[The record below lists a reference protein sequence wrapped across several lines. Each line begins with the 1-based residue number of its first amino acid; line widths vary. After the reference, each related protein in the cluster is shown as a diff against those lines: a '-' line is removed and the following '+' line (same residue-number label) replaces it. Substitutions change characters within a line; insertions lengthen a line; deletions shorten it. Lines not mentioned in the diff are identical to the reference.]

1 MGIIEIEKDLM
12 PYRFDITLSGRTYT
26 LAFNYNVDFDFFTAD
41 LFLGDTALVSGEK
54 VVLNQFLFKEAAE
67 DSEHNINPDFPE
79 EILFVGSTD
88 DSIQRVSYDN
98 FGDSVLLYYAERD
111 EVA

>member
-1 MGIIEIEKDLM
+1 MGTIEIDKNLI
-12 PYRFDITLSGRTYT
+12 PCSFDITLSGRTYT
-26 LAFNYNVDFDFFTAD
+26 FNFNYNVDFDFFTVD
-41 LFLGDTALVSGEK
+41 LILGDKVLVSSEK
-54 VVLNQFLFKEAAE
+54 MILNQCLFKEAAE
-67 DSEHNINPDFPE
+67 DAEHNINPDFPE
-79 EILFVGSTD
+79 EILFAGSTD